1 MWKKEEGMATPQSQP
16 GTAPQNESPR
26 QSVSA
31 PERATI
37 GRSITIRGDV
47 GGDEDLLIQGQVDGS
62 VNLDLH
68 SVTVGSE
75 GRVNANI
82 SGRVVVVEGQVEG
95 DLNAKEQII
104 LRSSAQ
110 VMGDI
115 SAPRVVLED
124 GASFRGLVDMG
135 APAEEAKSAG
145 ESSATKVA
153 SDEKSAA
160 SSGST
165 GTSGN
170 SGAKSSQAMPAK
182 GKSPPEAVGRA
193 TP

>member
-1 MWKKEEGMATPQSQP
+1 MWKKEEGMVTPQSQP
-16 GTAPQNESPR
+16 GTAPKNESPR
-26 QSVSA
+26 QSVGAS
-31 PERATI
+31 ERATI

-62 VNLDLH
+62 VNLELH

-75 GRVNANI
+75 GRVKANI
-82 SGRVVVVEGQVEG
+82 AGRVVIVEGQVEG

-104 LRSSAQ
+104 LRSSAH
-110 VMGDI
+110 VAGDI
-115 SAPRVVLED
+115 TAPRVVLED
-124 GASFRGLVDMG
+124 GASFQGLVDMG
-135 APAEEAKSAG
+135 APAEQAKSAG
-145 ESSATKVA
+145 ESSATKVG

-165 GTSGN
+165 GTSVN
-170 SGAKSSQAMPAK
+170 SGTKSSQATPTK